1 MNVNRDDSVLR
12 VEVSDD
18 GKGGARTDPGGGLS
32 GLADRVRSLEGT
44 FRIASPEGGPTTI
57 IAELPCA
64 S

>member
-1 MNVNRDDSVLR
+1 MNRDDSTLR
-12 VEVSDD
+12 VEITDD
-18 GKGGARTDPGGGLS
+18 GTGGARLEPGGGLS

-44 FRIASPEGGPTTI
+44 FRVASPVGGPTTI